1 MAVLPFTGLVCL
13 TIVMSII
20 RDLFSLFGSSPGQGE
35 RQEITLAPVVTK
47 KVGERT
53 GIGKYDSDIAALT
66 EKWGTLS
73 TGLCIETNLQDLLT
87 ICPRERRRIDAY
99 NGLVSLLRDKYE
111 VTLTI
116 KSRKTN

>member
-1 MAVLPFTGLVCL
+1 MLITNLN
-13 TIVMSII
+13 S
-20 RDLFSLFGSSPGQGE
+20 LFSSSPGLIE
-35 RQEITLAPVVTK
+35 RQVIDLAPVDTEKASHTPVS
-47 KVGERT
+47 GS
-53 GIGKYDSDIAALT
+53 GKYDSDIAALT

-116 KSRKTN
+116 KSRKTKQRS